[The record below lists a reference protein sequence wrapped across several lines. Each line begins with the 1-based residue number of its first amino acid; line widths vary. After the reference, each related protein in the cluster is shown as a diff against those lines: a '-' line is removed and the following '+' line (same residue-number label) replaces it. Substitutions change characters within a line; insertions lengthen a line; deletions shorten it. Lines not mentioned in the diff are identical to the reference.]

1 MRPIPHR
8 AHRKFVETEGW
19 EKKGKAR
26 SPGKTGDHFRYT
38 LTLMTGD
45 VLYTR
50 VSHGAGQLDDP
61 KLIAA
66 VLREE
71 LQVTEKQFWACVNQ
85 GVVPSRP
92 MPREV
97 ETRGDALD
105 AKLTRNLVRRVG
117 LSLEQ
122 IEKLTKEEAVE
133 RWQRYL
139 AGGEM

>member
-8 AHRKFVETEGW
+8 AHKKFVETEGW
-19 EKKGKAR
+19 EKKGKSGSSR
-26 SPGKTGDHFRYT
+26 ETGDHYRYT
-38 LTLMTGD
+38 LTLATGD

-61 KLIAA
+61 NLIAA

-71 LQVTEKQFWACVNQ
+71 LQVTEKQFWACVNR
-85 GVVPSRP
+85 GTIPPRP
-92 MPREV
+92 KLLQTDSSV
-97 ETRGDALD
+97 EKLD
-105 AKLTRNLVRRVG
+105 AKLIRNLIRRVG
-117 LSLEQ
+117 LSLDE